1 MFERNSLAI
10 HNAETMRIGLVA
22 DTHIPGAAA
31 ELPGQ
36 VAQAFR
42 GVDLILHG
50 GDIYTPSVLDELER
64 IAPVLAAKGDDDSG
78 ELLTDSRV
86 RQEHVLK
93 VGRKRLWL
101 IHMLPTFYTSTL
113 AQEEIEAP
121 DIIVFGHQHAAR
133 VKRYGKMLFV
143 NPGSP
148 TYPDYCPG
156 LGTVAI
162 LDINSGEAQAHILP
176 LS

>member
-1 MFERNSLAI
+1 
-10 HNAETMRIGLVA
+10 MRIGLVA
-22 DTHIPGAAA
+22 DTHIPRAAA

-50 GDIYTPSVLDELER
+50 GDIYTLSVLDELER
-64 IAPVLAAKGDDDSG
+64 IAPVFAAKGDDDCG
-78 ELLTDSRV
+78 ALLIDSRV
-86 RQEHVLK
+86 RYKHVIK
-93 VGRKRLWL
+93 VGRKTLWL
-101 IHMLPTFYTSTL
+101 IHMLPSFYTSTL
-113 AQEEIEAP
+113 AQKEEEETP
-121 DIIVFGHQHAAR
+121 DIIIFGHQHAAR

-148 TYPDYCPG
+148 TCPNYCLG